1 MNYKIKEFAIK
12 SGATVIQ
19 DGVWGTDFNFDKFDL
34 ELFSKLMIKEC
45 SNLCITDNVSNLD
58 MEVMRNSGKFTV
70 QDLATKSCGENLS
83 IKLKKHFQI
92 KE

>member
-12 SGATVIQ
+12 AGATVIQ
-19 DGVWGTDFNFDKFDL
+19 EGVWGTDFNFDKFDL

-58 MEVMRNSGKFTV
+58 MEVMRNSSKFTV

-83 IKLKKHFQI
+83 ITLKKHFQV

>member
-12 SGATVIQ
+12 AGATVIQ

-58 MEVMRNSGKFTV
+58 MEVMRNSSKFTV

-83 IKLKKHFQI
+83 IILKKHFQV